1 MTRGPAGPLFVT
13 RTGARWRPDNA
24 AQCDALTAAEC
35 DRVFIDHGASGKL
48 ARRPELDAALGTSKP
63 LAPAAREPEHRSVS
77 GVERTAVRSG
87 TPSTTSCH
95 SASPVGRLLDLQE
108 QSDIFTAYSS
118 GWAVAGAGR
127 TRAGPGDL
135 GSSI

>member
-1 MTRGPAGPLFVT
+1 VTRGPAGPLFVT

-63 LAPAAREPEHRSVS
+63 LAPSASEPKHRSVS

-87 TPSTTSCH
+87 TRR
-95 SASPVGRLLDLQE
+95 RLLVTPLRRSADFSICKSNL
-108 QSDIFTAYSS
+108 TSS
-118 GWAVAGAGR
+118 RHTHPGGR
-127 TRAGPGDL
+127 
-135 GSSI
+135 